1 MAFFF
6 YLFVYFHVRL
16 CGPKKAPRF
25 LLCPEKLLEF
35 ESTLAA
41 VCKMVFM
48 GLKVKTSRRKNG
60 NISAITPVKLL
71 QVLWEEKGQR
81 LLSNQVSWVKKHVA
95 DVYWALYVFKR
106 LPNSFQMLAHFVL

>member
-1 MAFFF
+1 MPE
-6 YLFVYFHVRL
+6 HVRP
-16 CGPKKAPRF
+16 CGSRKAPTF

-35 ESTLAA
+35 ENTQAV